1 MMKSRMKSPIK
12 TCKNL
17 VAPLLSSANRAR
29 MLFLTAACGLALSP
43 VARAD
48 EGMWLLNQPPAQSLQ
63 ERHNFVATPEWL
75 THVQRSA
82 VRYGGGGSASLVSA
96 DGLVLT
102 NHHVAFGGIEN
113 LSTKDRNLVR
123 DGFVARTR
131 EEELPIPGAE
141 CSILWQIED
150 VTARVRGA
158 VKEGMDAA
166 AAEAARRSEISAIE
180 AEARER
186 LGLPRCEV
194 VTLYGGARFHLYASK
209 RFTDVRLVWAPED
222 QLGSFGGDHDNFE
235 YPRFALDASLVRLYE
250 NGQPYKPEHFLKWNT
265 QGSKEGDLVFAV
277 GHPGRT
283 SRLFTP
289 SHVAFLR
296 DVELPGRLANTF
308 RSEVRDLL
316 FAGRSPENDR
326 LMQGELSGVQNGRKF
341 MMHLLGNLQDPVL
354 MERKR
359 ADAASVEAA
368 ASENVRASLHAASA
382 KVDASLKELREIYPV
397 WSAMNPRSDLLGI
410 ALGIDRMTTELEK
423 PSGQRLREYR
433 DAVLPSARLRLL
445 SPAPLDPRVE
455 AHLIETQ
462 LSLLAERLGGDDPA
476 IRRMLAGKSPRD
488 RAREVVAGTQL
499 LTVASREALLEGGAA
514 AVAKSEDPLIILARQ
529 FNTVWR
535 PLRDRFDTKVEA
547 PQRAAYAAIADARF
561 EVLGDTVYPD
571 ATGTLRLSYGTIRS
585 YQNPGEPPAPAF
597 TTLGGLFARSEEK
610 GARPPFDLPQRW
622 LERRDKIDPTTP
634 LNLVCDADIIGGNSG
649 SPLVDREG
657 RLVGLIFDGNLEFMA
672 TDVAYPGGNGRALSV
687 DARAITHA
695 LRTIYNAGHL
705 ADELEA
711 GGK

>member
-1 MMKSRMKSPIK
+1 VKQHRSVVSLSDQFRA
-12 TCKNL
+12 L
-17 VAPLLSSANRAR
+17 VSSAVWNASAAA
-29 MLFLTAACGLALSP
+29 LVIAASGACGSA
-43 VARAD
+43 AGAD
-48 EGMWLLNQPPAQSLQ
+48 EGMWLLNQAPAAALTQ
-63 ERHNFVATPEWL
+63 RHAFEPSPEWL

-102 NHHVAFGGIEN
+102 NHHVALDGIEK
-113 LSTKDRNLVR
+113 LSTGERNLVR
-123 DGFVARTR
+123 DGFVAKTR
-131 EEELPIPGAE
+131 EEELAIPGAE

-150 VTARVRGA
+150 VTDRVRGA
-158 VKEGMDAA
+158 AKSGLDPA
-166 AAEAARRSEISAIE
+166 AAEAARRAEISAIE

-186 LGLPRCEV
+186 LGLARCEV

-222 QLGSFGGDHDNFE
+222 QIGSFGGDHDNFE
-235 YPRFALDASLVRLYE
+235 YPRFAIDASLVRLYE

-265 QGSKEGDLVFAV
+265 QGSKEGDLVFVV

-296 DVELPGRLANTF
+296 DVELPGRLAGTY
-308 RSEVRDLL
+308 RSEVRDLI
-316 FAGRSPENDR
+316 FAGRSEENER
-326 LMQGELSGVQNGRKF
+326 LIQGELSGVQNGRKF

-359 ADAASVEAA
+359 ADAASLEAG
-368 ASENVRASLHAASA
+368 ASEATRAALHAANA
-382 KVDASLKELREIYPV
+382 QVDASLKEFREIYPA
-397 WSAMNPRSDLLGI
+397 WSAMNPRSDLFAI
-410 ALGIDRMTTELEK
+410 ALGIDRMTIELAK
-423 PSGQRLREYR
+423 PSGERLREYR

-445 SPAPLDPRVE
+445 SPAPLDAGVE
-455 AHLIETQ
+455 SHLIELQ
-462 LSLLAERLGGDDPA
+462 LSLLAERLGGDDPTV
-476 IRRMLAGKSPRD
+476 RRMLAGKPPRD
-488 RAREVVAGTQL
+488 RAREVVAGTRL
-499 LTVASREALLEGGAA
+499 MTVAAREALLEGGPA
-514 AVAKSEDPLIILARQ
+514 AVAASDDPAIVLARHL
-529 FNTVWR
+529 NAAWR
-535 PLRDRFDTKVEA
+535 PLRDRFDARVEA

-561 EVLGDTVYPD
+561 DVLGEWVYPD
-571 ATGTLRLSYGTIRS
+571 ATGTLRLSFGTIRG
-585 YQNPGEPPAPAF
+585 YQNPGEPAAPAF

-610 GARPPFDLPQRW
+610 GARPPFDLPPRW

-672 TDVAYPGGNGRALSV
+672 TDVVYPGGNGRALAV
-687 DARAITHA
+687 DSRAITHV
-695 LRTIYNAGHL
+695 LRTIYDAPHL